1 MNGIRLGAACA
12 DYEGAYERMESI
24 AARLVASIEKLE
36 PLDAMAERV
45 QKLVAWMAPEESTL
59 KDLLSGTW
67 LGRPLHPLLTDVV
80 IGTWTSAFLLDVLGN
95 EGTERAADQLIFIG
109 NATAVPTVAAGL
121 SDWAEL
127 WGEQRRVGCIHALG
141 NATAFCL
148 QIVSLRA
155 RKSNKRRKAALLSLV
170 AMSMTAV
177 SAYLGGHLSFVRGV
191 GVNQTAFEEWPQEW
205 TPVIAVEDLTD
216 GTPTAVKANDV
227 RVMLYKRGES
237 IYALSDRCPHRGC
250 PLHQG
255 QVNNSMVTCPCHGSI
270 FRLSDGGVVRGP
282 ATVPAPSYEV
292 RRKGGKVEV
301 RLLVR

>member
-1 MNGIRLGAACA
+1 
-12 DYEGAYERMESI
+12 MESI
-24 AARLVASIEKLE
+24 LTKVVTSIEKLE
-36 PLDAMAERV
+36 RLDVTAERM
-45 QKLVAWMAPEESTL
+45 QKLVTRMAPEESAL

-80 IGTWTSAFLLDVLGN
+80 IGTWTSAFLLDVLGD
-95 EGTERAADQLIFIG
+95 EGTETAADQLIFIG
-109 NATAVPTVAAGL
+109 NAVAVPTVAAGL

-127 WGEQRRVGCIHALG
+127 WGGQRRVGCIHALG

-148 QIVSLRA
+148 QIFSFRA
-155 RKSNKRRKAALLSLV
+155 RKSNKRKRAALLSLV
-170 AMSMTAV
+170 AMSVTAV
-177 SAYLGGHLSFVRGV
+177 SAYLGSHLSFVRGV

-216 GTPTAVKANDV
+216 GILIAVNANSV
-227 RVMLYKRGES
+227 RVMLYKQGEN
-237 IYALSDRCPHRGC
+237 IYALSDRCSHRGC

-282 ATVPAPSYEV
+282 ATVAAPSYEV
-292 RRKGGKVEV
+292 RRKDGKVEV